1 MNEYQSPQPYQEPQ
15 QGPIVIIDNIIKASV
30 CVLLIAVCFVLVIMV
45 TSTIDNQGAVQF
57 SNYTDDFAISN
68 PLMNQVVYTSNPHL
82 DNIVVT
88 KHNSSNGTFG
98 GVPTGDWS
106 FDDDTTALEIT
117 TGLEHTIDF
126 VRIDATTTY
135 STPPTLSVFT
145 TIAIALIIMSLASI
159 FGIVGYSQYRKRQ
172 NQYPYR

>member
-1 MNEYQSPQPYQEPQ
+1 MMQGDYQPQQEPQ
-15 QGPIVIIDNIIKASV
+15 PTPIAIIDNVIKAGVS
-30 CVLLIAVCFVLVIMV
+30 LFIIALGFFLVIMV
-45 TSTIDNQGAVQF
+45 VSMLDNQGAVQF
-57 SNYTDDFAISN
+57 ANYTDDFAISS

-98 GVPTGDWS
+98 GVPAGDWS

-145 TIAIALIIMSLASI
+145 TISIALIILSLAGI
-159 FGIVGYSQYRKRQ
+159 FGIFSYSQYKKRQ